1 MVRLWLGAARM
12 ADQPIGRELPTMDP
26 GSLSVELGRFK
37 LLVIS
42 DRDPVAHSLPDRGR
56 ITVGRSETAD
66 IQVPDPLIS
75 RVHSAITLGETLMV
89 RDLGSSNG
97 TIVRGEKLAPNV
109 DTPINVGETIDFGST
124 VVIVQREVL
133 GGHPGRD
140 EPPLSDEQVEG
151 TSDSMRRLHRLARR
165 VASSRIN
172 VLLLGETGVGKEVM
186 ASTLHRMS
194 PRASAPFLGINCAS
208 LTDTLFES
216 ELFGYEKGAFTGAVA
231 AKPGLIEA
239 AHTGT
244 FFLDEIG
251 EMPLAAQAKLL
262 RVLELRAVHRVGSI
276 KQTPVDVRFV
286 SATHR
291 NLAEDV
297 AAGRFREDLFYRLN
311 GISLVI
317 PPLRERTDEIVPLAR
332 TFLAEAAR
340 DAGFGAVPLLSAEAV
355 SWMQSYAWPGNIRE
369 LKNAIN
375 RAVLLSTGG
384 IVHTEHLAVANTYSP
399 GRTSAAPPAGFAV
412 PATLPA
418 ASMPVEGDERQRI
431 IQALADCGGNQTRAA
446 KQLGISRRTLSS
458 RLNQLNI
465 PRPRKK

>member
-1 MVRLWLGAARM
+1 
-12 ADQPIGRELPTMDP
+12 MDP

-42 DRDPVAHSLPDRGR
+42 DRDPVAHQLPDRGR
-56 ITVGRSETAD
+56 VTVGRSETAD

-75 RVHSAITLGETLMV
+75 RVHAAITLGETLMV

-97 TIVRGEKLAPNV
+97 TIVRGEKLQPNV

-133 GGHPGRD
+133 GGHQDP
-140 EPPLSDEQVEG
+140 EEAPLSDERMEVQ
-151 TSDSMRRLHRLARR
+151 SDSMRRLHRLARR

-172 VLLLGETGVGKEVM
+172 VLLLGETGVGKEGM

-194 PRASAPFLGINCAS
+194 PRASSPFLGINCAS

-216 ELFGYEKGAFTGAVA
+216 ELFGYEKGAFTGATS

-244 FFLDEIG
+244 FFLDEVG
-251 EMPLAAQAKLL
+251 EMPLSAQAKLL

-276 KQTPVDVRFV
+276 KQTPVDVRFI

-291 NLAEDV
+291 NLAEEV
-297 AAGRFREDLFYRLN
+297 AAGRFREDLYYRLN

-317 PPLRERTDEIVPLAR
+317 PPLRDRLDEVVPLAR
-332 TFLAEAAR
+332 SFLAEAAR
-340 DAGFGAVPLLSAEAV
+340 EAGFGSVPLLSSDAV
-355 SWMQSYAWPGNIRE
+355 SWMQSYSWPGNIRE

-384 IVHTEHLAVANTYSP
+384 VVHPEHLAVENEYAPGAGRRSP
-399 GRTSAAPPAGFAV
+399 SPPGMPAPSGAPS
-412 PATLPA
+412 T
-418 ASMPVEGDERQRI
+418 ASDDDDERQRI

-458 RLNQLNI
+458 RLNQLAI

>member
-1 MVRLWLGAARM
+1 MVRLRFGTPSM
-12 ADQPIGRELPTMDP
+12 TDQPTGRELPTMDP

-42 DRDPVAHSLPDRGR
+42 DREPVAHHLPDRGR
-56 ITVGRSETAD
+56 VTVGRSETAD

-75 RVHSAITLGETLMV
+75 RVHAAITLGESLTV

-97 TIVRGEKLAPNV
+97 TVVRGQKLPP
-109 DTPINVGETIDFGST
+109 DTDVPINVGETIDFGST

-133 GGHPGRD
+133 GGQGQQD
-140 EPPLSDEQVEG
+140 ESSLADDQVEG
-151 TSDSMRRLHRLARR
+151 RSDAMQRLHRLARR
-165 VASSRIN
+165 VASSKIN

-186 ASTLHRMS
+186 ASTLHKMS
-194 PRASAPFLGINCAS
+194 PRASSPFLGINCAS

-216 ELFGYEKGAFTGAVA
+216 ELFGYEKGAFTGATS

-244 FFLDEIG
+244 FFLDEVG
-251 EMPLAAQAKLL
+251 EMPLSAQAKLL

-276 KQTPVDVRFV
+276 KQTPVDVRFI

-291 NLAEDV
+291 NLAEEV
-297 AAGRFREDLFYRLN
+297 AAGRFREDLYYRLN

-317 PPLRERTDEIVPLAR
+317 PPLRERLDEVVPLAR
-332 TFLAEAAR
+332 SFLAEAAR
-340 DAGFGAVPLLSAEAV
+340 EAGFGSVPLLSPECIA
-355 SWMQSYAWPGNIRE
+355 WMQGHTWPGNIRE

-384 IVHTEHLAVANTYSP
+384 IVQPEHLALDDNYNP
-399 GRTSAAPPAGFAV
+399 GRAAPVPSAPAPITAN
-412 PATLPA
+412 P
-418 ASMPVEGDERQRI
+418 GDAERQRI
-431 IQALADCGGNQTRAA
+431 VQALADCGGNQTRAA
-446 KQLGISRRTLSS
+446 KLLGISRRTLSS
-458 RLNQLNI
+458 RLNQLDI

>member
-1 MVRLWLGAARM
+1 MG
-12 ADQPIGRELPTMDP
+12 P
-26 GSLSVELGRFK
+26 GSFSVELGRFK

-66 IQVPDPLIS
+66 VQVPDPLIS
-75 RVHSAITLGETLMV
+75 RVHAAITLGETLMV

-97 TIVRGEKLAPNV
+97 TIVRGEKIAPNV

-133 GGHPGRD
+133 GGHAGHN
-140 EPPLSDEQVEG
+140 EPPLSDEQIEG
-151 TSDSMRRLHRLARR
+151 KSDSMRRLHRLARR

-172 VLLLGETGVGKEVM
+172 VLLLGETGVGKEIM

-194 PRASAPFLGINCAS
+194 PRASSPFLGINCAS

-251 EMPLAAQAKLL
+251 EMPLSAQAKLL

-291 NLAEDV
+291 NLADDV

-317 PPLRERTDEIVPLAR
+317 PPLRERTDEILPLAR
-332 TFLAEAAR
+332 TFLAEATR
-340 DAGFGAVPLLSAEAV
+340 DAGFGTVPLLSADAV
-355 SWMQSYAWPGNIRE
+355 AWMKSYEWPGNIRE

-384 IVHTEHLAVANTYSP
+384 IVQTEHLAVANTYSP
-399 GRTSAAPPAGFAV
+399 GLASPAPTSGFTIPSAVAPTSEG
-412 PATLPA
+412 
-418 ASMPVEGDERQRI
+418 SGDERLRI

>member
-1 MVRLWLGAARM
+1 MVRIWLGAARM
-12 ADQPIGRELPTMDP
+12 ADEPIGRELPTMDP

-42 DRDPVAHSLPDRGR
+42 DRDPVAHQLPDRGQV
-56 ITVGRSETAD
+56 TVGRSETAD
-66 IQVPDPLIS
+66 VQVPDPLIS
-75 RVHSAITLGETLMV
+75 RVHAVITLGETLMV

-97 TIVRGEKLAPNV
+97 TVVRGEKLQPNV

-133 GGHPGRD
+133 GGQRESDEAALRD
-140 EPPLSDEQVEG
+140 ERLEGQSDAMQ
-151 TSDSMRRLHRLARR
+151 RLNRLARR
-165 VASSRIN
+165 VASSKIN

-194 PRASAPFLGINCAS
+194 PRASSPFLGINCAS

-216 ELFGYEKGAFTGAVA
+216 ELFGYEKGAFTGATS

-244 FFLDEIG
+244 FFLDEVG
-251 EMPLAAQAKLL
+251 EMPLSAQAKLL

-276 KQTPVDVRFV
+276 KQTPVDVRFI

-291 NLAEDV
+291 HLAEEV
-297 AAGRFREDLFYRLN
+297 AAGRFREDLYYRLN

-317 PPLRERTDEIVPLAR
+317 PPLRERIDEVVPLAR
-332 TFLAEAAR
+332 SFLADAAR
-340 DAGFGAVPLLSAEAV
+340 DAGFGSVPLLAPEAIA
-355 SWMQSYAWPGNIRE
+355 WMQAYNWPGNIRE

-375 RAVLLSTGG
+375 RAVLLSTNG
-384 IVHTEHLAVANTYSP
+384 VVQPEHLAVENNYAP
-399 GRTSAAPPAGFAV
+399 GRRPTIPSVAV
-412 PATLPA
+412 PTHAREATA
-418 ASMPVEGDERQRI
+418 VATDERQRI

>member
-1 MVRLWLGAARM
+1 M
-12 ADQPIGRELPTMDP
+12 ADEPIGRELPTMDP

-42 DRDPVAHSLPDRGR
+42 DRDPVAHQLPDRGR
-56 ITVGRSETAD
+56 VTVGRSETAD

-75 RVHSAITLGETLMV
+75 RVHAAITLGETLMV

-97 TIVRGEKLAPNV
+97 TVVRGEKLQPNV
-109 DTPINVGETIDFGST
+109 DTAINVGETIDFGST

-133 GGHPGRD
+133 GGQREPDEAALRD
-140 EPPLSDEQVEG
+140 NRLEGQSDAMQ
-151 TSDSMRRLHRLARR
+151 RLNRLARR
-165 VASSRIN
+165 VASSKIN

-194 PRASAPFLGINCAS
+194 PRASSPFLGINCAS

-216 ELFGYEKGAFTGAVA
+216 ELFGYEKGAFTGATS

-244 FFLDEIG
+244 FFLDEVG
-251 EMPLAAQAKLL
+251 EMPLSAQAKLL

-276 KQTPVDVRFV
+276 KQTPVDVRFI

-291 NLAEDV
+291 NLAEEV
-297 AAGRFREDLFYRLN
+297 AAGRFREDLYYRLN

-317 PPLRERTDEIVPLAR
+317 PPLRERLDEVVPLAR
-332 TFLAEAAR
+332 SFLAEAAR
-340 DAGFGAVPLLSAEAV
+340 EAGFGSVPLLAPEAIA
-355 SWMQSYAWPGNIRE
+355 WMQSYNWPGNIRE

-384 IVHTEHLAVANTYSP
+384 IVQPEHLAVENQYSP
-399 GRTSAAPPAGFAV
+399 GRTSAAPPASVAPTPAQGSPAV
-412 PATLPA
+412 G
-418 ASMPVEGDERQRI
+418 SDERQRI
-431 IQALADCGGNQTRAA
+431 LQALADCGGNQTRAA

>member
-1 MVRLWLGAARM
+1 
-12 ADQPIGRELPTMDP
+12 MDP

-42 DRDPVAHSLPDRGR
+42 DRDPVAHQLPDRGR
-56 ITVGRSETAD
+56 VTVGRSETAD

-75 RVHSAITLGETLMV
+75 RVHAAITLGDTLMV

-97 TIVRGEKLAPNV
+97 TVVRGEKIQPNV
-109 DTPINVGETIDFGST
+109 DTPISVGETIDFGST

-133 GGHPGRD
+133 GGQQDPENASLAD
-140 EPPLSDEQVEG
+140 ERIEGQSDA
-151 TSDSMRRLHRLARR
+151 MRRLHRLARR

-194 PRASAPFLGINCAS
+194 PRASSPFLGINCAS

-216 ELFGYEKGAFTGAVA
+216 ELFGYEKGAFTGATS

-244 FFLDEIG
+244 FFLDEVG
-251 EMPLAAQAKLL
+251 EMPLSAQAKLL

-276 KQTPVDVRFV
+276 KQTPVDVRFI

-291 NLAEDV
+291 NLAEEV
-297 AAGRFREDLFYRLN
+297 AAGRFREDLYYRLN

-317 PPLRERTDEIVPLAR
+317 PPLRERVDEVVPLAR
-332 TFLAEAAR
+332 SFLAEAAR
-340 DAGFGAVPLLSAEAV
+340 EAGFGSVPLLSSEAI
-355 SWMQSYAWPGNIRE
+355 SWMQGYTWPGNIRE

-384 IVHTEHLAVANTYSP
+384 IVDPEHLAVGNNYAP
-399 GRTSAAPPAGFAV
+399 GRTSAAPPAGAA
-412 PATLPA
+412 PALGADSPSTGANPSA
-418 ASMPVEGDERQRI
+418 DSERQRI

>member
-1 MVRLWLGAARM
+1 
-12 ADQPIGRELPTMDP
+12 MDP

-75 RVHSAITLGETLMV
+75 RVHAAITLGETLTV

-97 TIVRGEKLAPNV
+97 TVVRGEKIDPNV
-109 DTPINVGETIDFGST
+109 ETAVNVGETIDFGST

-133 GGHPGRD
+133 GGQ
-140 EPPLSDEQVEG
+140 PPLSDEQVEG

-194 PRASAPFLGINCAS
+194 PRASSPFLGINCAS

-216 ELFGYEKGAFTGAVA
+216 ELFGYEKGAFTGAVS

-251 EMPLAAQAKLL
+251 EMPLSAQAKLL

-291 NLAEDV
+291 NLADDV

-340 DAGFGAVPLLSAEAV
+340 DAGFGAVPLLAAEAV
-355 SWMQSYAWPGNIRE
+355 AWMQSYPWPGNIRE

-384 IVHTEHLAVANTYSP
+384 LVLTEHLAVGNTYTP
-399 GRTSAAPPAGFAV
+399 GRISATPAPAFPV
-412 PATLPA
+412 PAA
-418 ASMPVEGDERQRI
+418 VASVSTGGDGDERQRI

>member
-1 MVRLWLGAARM
+1 
-12 ADQPIGRELPTMDP
+12 MDP

-42 DRDPVAHSLPDRGR
+42 DRDPVAHQLPDRGQV
-56 ITVGRSETAD
+56 TVGRSETAD

-75 RVHSAITLGETLMV
+75 RVHAAITLGETLQV

-97 TIVRGEKLAPNV
+97 TVVRGKKLPPNTDV
-109 DTPINVGETIDFGST
+109 PISVGETIDFGST

-133 GGHPGRD
+133 GGRGD
-140 EPPLSDEQVEG
+140 AEENNLADAQVEG
-151 TSDSMRRLHRLARR
+151 RSDAMQRLDRLARR
-165 VASSRIN
+165 VASSKIN

-194 PRASAPFLGINCAS
+194 PRASSPFLGINCAS
-208 LTDTLFES
+208 LTDSLFES
-216 ELFGYEKGAFTGAVA
+216 ELFGYEKGAFTGATS

-244 FFLDEIG
+244 FFLDEVG
-251 EMPLAAQAKLL
+251 EMPLSAQAKLL

-276 KQTPVDVRFV
+276 KQTPVDVRFI

-291 NLAEDV
+291 NLADEV
-297 AAGRFREDLFYRLN
+297 AAGRFREDLYYRLN

-317 PPLRERTDEIVPLAR
+317 PPLRERLDEVVPLAR
-332 TFLAEAAR
+332 SFLAEAAR
-340 DAGFGAVPLLSAEAV
+340 EAGFGTVPLLSPETIA
-355 SWMQSYAWPGNIRE
+355 WMQSHAWPGNIRE

-384 IVHTEHLAVANTYSP
+384 IVQPEHLALSNEYAP
-399 GRTSAAPPAGFAV
+399 GRSASAMPVAAPAPPVAPAAPAG
-412 PATLPA
+412 
-418 ASMPVEGDERQRI
+418 GDAERQRI
-431 IQALADCGGNQTRAA
+431 LQALADCGGNQTRAA
-446 KQLGISRRTLSS
+446 KLLGISRRTLSS

>member
-75 RVHSAITLGETLMV
+75 RVHAAITLGETLMV

-97 TIVRGEKLAPNV
+97 TIVRGEKIDPNV

-133 GGHPGRD
+133 GGQPGRD

-194 PRASAPFLGINCAS
+194 PRASSPFLGINCAS

-251 EMPLAAQAKLL
+251 EMPLSAQAKLL

-276 KQTPVDVRFV
+276 KQTPVDVRFI

-317 PPLRERTDEIVPLAR
+317 PPLRERADEVVPLAR

-355 SWMQSYAWPGNIRE
+355 AWMQSYNWPGNIRE

-399 GRTSAAPPAGFAV
+399 GRVSAAPPAGFTAPAGPAV
-412 PATLPA
+412 
-418 ASMPVEGDERQRI
+418 SVEGDGDERQRI

>member
-75 RVHSAITLGETLMV
+75 RVHAAITLGETLMV

-97 TIVRGEKLAPNV
+97 TIVRGEKITSNV
-109 DTPINVGETIDFGST
+109 DIAINVGETIDFGST

-133 GGHPGRD
+133 GGQPGRD
-140 EPPLSDEQVEG
+140 DPPLSDEKVEG

-194 PRASAPFLGINCAS
+194 PRASSPFLGINCAS

-251 EMPLAAQAKLL
+251 EMPLSAQAKLL

-276 KQTPVDVRFV
+276 KQTPVDVRFI

-291 NLAEDV
+291 NLADDV

-317 PPLRERTDEIVPLAR
+317 PPLRERADEVVPLAR

-355 SWMQSYAWPGNIRE
+355 AWMQSYEWPGNIRE

-384 IVHTEHLAVANTYSP
+384 IVQTEHLAVGNTYSP
-399 GRTSAAPPAGFAV
+399 GRVSAAPPAGFAPPVAV
-412 PATLPA
+412 P
-418 ASMPVEGDERQRI
+418 PVSVEGGGDERQRI